1 MGVRPVPAMASSA
14 IRMLAAVVL
23 IQSAASA
30 QAQQNPTELALPA
43 AFSSIQDLHERS
55 VALFREAGKVI
66 QHPRCINC
74 HPAGDHA
81 LQGDDRHPHFPA
93 AARGPED
100 MGPPGGYCTA
110 CHHDANVTMLA
121 APHASIPGHPRWQLA
136 PREMTWEKK
145 TLGEICQQLK
155 DPERNGHR
163 TLAEL
168 HEHMAQDDLVGWG
181 WHPGAGRQ
189 PAPGTQQMFGAL
201 IQAWIDTGAA
211 CP

>member
-1 MGVRPVPAMASSA
+1 MDARPVPAMASSA

-81 LQGDDRHPHFPA
+81 LQGDDRHLLF
-93 AARGPED
+93 RR
-100 MGPPGGYCTA
+100 PPGGPRTWGRP
-110 CHHDANVTMLA
+110 A
-121 APHASIPGHPRWQLA
+121 AIA
-136 PREMTWEKK
+136 PRATTTPM
-145 TLGEICQQLK
+145 
-155 DPERNGHR
+155 
-163 TLAEL
+163 
-168 HEHMAQDDLVGWG
+168 
-181 WHPGAGRQ
+181 
-189 PAPGTQQMFGAL
+189 
-201 IQAWIDTGAA
+201 
-211 CP
+211 